1 MAKTAKKIT
10 KKATKTI
17 TVEDKLK
24 ALYQLQCV
32 DSDIDNIRVVRG
44 ELPLE
49 IQDLEDDISGLKTR
63 IDKYNEELSILD
75 GDLSAL
81 KITNTDETNNKISTY
96 LYPKYTYIECECE
109 NQNKNF
115 YQKIWHLKEESC
127 IKNNKERCKSAN

>member
-1 MAKTAKKIT
+1 MAKTTKKIT
-10 KKATKTI
+10 KKAAKTI
-17 TVEDKLK
+17 MVEDKLK

-63 IDKYNEELSILD
+63 IEKYNAELSTLD

-81 KITNTDETNNKISTY
+81 KITKKDAKALIK
-96 LYPKYTYIECECE
+96 KYDKQIA
-109 NQNKNF
+109 N
-115 YQKIWHLKEESC
+115 
-127 IKNNKERCKSAN
+127 IKKRSFP